1 MNETHEHD
9 DGHPH
14 PNYVAVWTVLVVL
27 LVLGIAVGFVRNP
40 VLGAV
45 LVFAVATAKAFL
57 VAANYMHLKFEPLL
71 VRVILL
77 CGLACIFIVLIGL
90 IPDIVYGFGR

>member
-1 MNETHEHD
+1 MSETHEHD

-14 PNYVAVWTVLVVL
+14 PNYVAVWAVLVVL
-27 LVLGIAVGFVRNP
+27 LAVGITMGFVRDP

-57 VAANYMHLKFEPLL
+57 VAANYMHLKFEPLF

-77 CGLACIFIVLIGL
+77 GGIACVLIALIGL
-90 IPDIVYGFGR
+90 IPDIVYG